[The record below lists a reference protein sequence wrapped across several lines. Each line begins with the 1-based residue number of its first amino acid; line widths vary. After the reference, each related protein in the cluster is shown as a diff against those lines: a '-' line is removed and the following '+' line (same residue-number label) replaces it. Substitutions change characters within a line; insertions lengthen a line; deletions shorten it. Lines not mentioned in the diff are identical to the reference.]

1 MKNIH
6 LVLIIAILI
15 LTYLISMKWLNNNQ
29 DEMPQDILETPQI
42 TLPMT
47 TLAPETTMASTLT
60 VPEETTPKIIP
71 PAELTNIPTPPT
83 TEVPTTKPENL
94 QLIEYKNTNFG
105 YHLSLPKQMYY
116 AGF

>member
-15 LTYLISMKWLNNNQ
+15 LTYLISMKWLDNNQ
-29 DEMPQDILETPQI
+29 NEIPQTIPEEPEI
-42 TLPMT
+42 TLSMNN
-47 TLAPETTMASTLT
+47 LAPETTIASALT
-60 VPEETTPKIIP
+60 IPAETTSEIIP

-83 TEVPTTKPENL
+83 TEAPTTKPENL